1 MHLSR
6 ACWQAI
12 ETKRQ
17 TDVQAED
24 VKHQSEK
31 AADKVG
37 DAAGNLKDKVG
48 PPPSHEHLL
57 LYSLPFSSA
66 TASVPSHSQS
76 ADS

>member
-37 DAAGNLKDKVG
+37 DAAGDLKDKVG
-48 PPPSHEHLL
+48 PPPAREHLL
-57 LYSLPFSSA
+57 LHSLPFSSA
-66 TASVPSHSQS
+66 SACVPSHLQS